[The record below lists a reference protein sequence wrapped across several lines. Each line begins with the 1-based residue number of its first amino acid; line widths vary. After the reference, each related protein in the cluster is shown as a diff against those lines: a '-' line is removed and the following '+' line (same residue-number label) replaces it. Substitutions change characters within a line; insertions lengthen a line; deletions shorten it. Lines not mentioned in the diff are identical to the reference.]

1 MFRILV
7 AEDDEAIANL
17 IRINLI
23 KAGYLCTCACDGK
36 EAADLMEKSEFDL
49 ALLDIMLPYL
59 NGYELMDYAA
69 GLQLPVIF
77 ITAMGNVAQRVKGLK
92 MGAEDY
98 ITKPFDITELLARVE
113 VVLRRFH
120 KAERMLIMHG
130 VAVDAESHQVV
141 KDGKELSLTPKEYE
155 LLLLFLWNK
164 NIALSRETIYE
175 KIWGSTLVSESR
187 TVDLHI
193 QRLKKKLGWEE
204 YIKTVYKIGYR
215 LED

>member
-1 MFRILV
+1 MYKILV

-17 IRINLI
+17 IRINLR
-23 KAGYLCTCACDGK
+23 KAGYLCTWACDGK
-36 EAADLMEKSEFDL
+36 EAADLMESSEFDL

-69 GLQLPVIF
+69 SLRLPVIF
-77 ITAMGNVAQRVKGLK
+77 ITAMGSTMQKVKGLK

-98 ITKPFDITELLARVE
+98 IAKPFDIAELLARVE

-120 KAERMLIMHG
+120 KAERFLKAHG
-130 VAVDAESHQVV
+130 IVADTESYQVM
-141 KDGKELSLTPKEYE
+141 KDGEEISLTPKEYE
-155 LLLLFLWNK
+155 LLLLFMRNK
-164 NIALSRETIYE
+164 NIALSREVIYE
-175 KIWGSTLVSESR
+175 KVWESDYIGESR

-204 YIKTVYKIGYR
+204 CMKTVYKIGYR
-215 LED
+215 LEE